1 MTRNNLREHLTWLIG
16 NGPPQPPQ
24 PEYTPPPTGASSV
37 LEAILE
43 DPSPPLVSAGPVS
56 DSTRIQVVFDNV
68 LGQESPPEFARPSV
82 PASVLNAHGADAMA
96 RLQSG
101 PKSNHKPRLLSER
114 IPLSLQTPSA
124 PLARPPGQSL
134 TDQYN
139 APWDQKPSG
148 TLPYISVLC
157 EIVLISSQG
166 LARLRIRLL
175 QASVGQRLHRTP
187 SQEVDKFAANPLLS
201 ILHGTSY
208 IHPPQVRRRRSASIG
223 HYGER
228 TVLHARSP

>member
-16 NGPPQPPQ
+16 NGPSQPPQ
-24 PEYTPPPTGASSV
+24 LEYAPPSTGASSV

-43 DPSPPLVSAGPVS
+43 DPSPTLVSIGPVS
-56 DSTRIQVVFDNV
+56 DSTGIQVVFDNV
-68 LGQESPPEFARPSV
+68 LGQPEFARPSV
-82 PASVLNAHGADAMA
+82 PASVLNAHEADAMA

-101 PKSNHKPRLLSER
+101 PKSNYKPRLLSER

-124 PLARPPGQSL
+124 PLARSPGQSL
-134 TDQYN
+134 TDRYN
-139 APWDQKPSG
+139 APWDQKASG

-157 EIVLISSQG
+157 EIALMSSQG

-175 QASVGQRLHRTP
+175 QASVGQRLHRAP
-187 SQEVDKFAANPLLS
+187 SQEVDKLAANPLLS

-208 IHPPQVRRRRSASIG
+208 IHPSQVRWRLSASIG